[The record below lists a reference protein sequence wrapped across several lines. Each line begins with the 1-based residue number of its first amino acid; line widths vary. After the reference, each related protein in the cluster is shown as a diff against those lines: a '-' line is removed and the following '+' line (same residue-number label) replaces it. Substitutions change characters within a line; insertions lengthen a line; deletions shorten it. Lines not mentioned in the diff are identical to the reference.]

1 MQQMNRTITTMLGLA
16 AVTAAP
22 AMAQTVQVRV
32 ENLAPDGGFSFSPV
46 WLGFHDGSFDMF
58 DAGTQAR
65 DLDGIQQIA
74 ELADAGP
81 LSTRFG
87 MEQPMGVGGLVAS
100 GVGAPPFEPGE
111 AASMMFDVGDTTEN
125 RFLSYASMVVPSND
139 LFFGN
144 DDALE
149 VFDVAG
155 NFNGPFT
162 IEVYG
167 RDVWDA
173 GTELNDILD
182 GPAFIEGADA
192 TAGTPEFEDVALFFS
207 RPGADGYLASIV
219 GQRTATGETIT
230 SPIARGELL
239 ARITVVPAP
248 GVASLGLVAGLGLAG
263 RRRR

>member
-1 MQQMNRTITTMLGLA
+1 MRNTVMMLGLA
-16 AVTAAP
+16 ALTAAP
-22 AMAQTVQVRV
+22 AMAQSVQVRV
-32 ENLAPDGGFSFSPV
+32 ENLTPDGGFSFSPV
-46 WLGFHDGSFDMF
+46 WLGFHDGSFNMF

-81 LSTRFG
+81 LGARFG

-100 GVGAPPFEPGE
+100 TAGVPPFEPGE
-111 AASMMFDVGDTTEN
+111 SASTVFDVGDATQN
-125 RFLSYASMVVPSND
+125 RFMSYASMVVPSND

-149 VFDVAG
+149 IFDAAG

-162 IEVYG
+162 IEIYG

-173 GTELNDILD
+173 GTEVNNILD
-182 GPAFIEGADA
+182 GAAFIEGSDAMAGAD
-192 TAGTPEFEDVALFFS
+192 EFEDIALFFS
-207 RPGADGYLASIV
+207 RPGADDYLASIV
-219 GQRTATGETIT
+219 GQTTPTGATIT
-230 SPIARGELL
+230 SPIAEGELL
-239 ARITVVPAP
+239 GRITVVPAP
-248 GVASLGLVAGLGLAG
+248 GVAGVGLVAGLGLMA

>member
-1 MQQMNRTITTMLGLA
+1 MIRNTMSMLGLA
-16 AVTAAP
+16 ALTAAP
-22 AMAQTVQVRV
+22 AVAQSVQVRV

-46 WLGFHDGSFDMF
+46 WMGFHDGSFNMF

-81 LSTRFG
+81 MASRFG
-87 MEQPMGVGGLVAS
+87 MEQTMGVGGVVAS

-111 AASMMFDVGDTTEN
+111 TASMMFDVGDASQN

-144 DDALE
+144 DNALE
-149 VFDVAG
+149 VFDAAG

-162 IEVYG
+162 INIYG

-173 GTELNDILD
+173 GTEVNDILD

-192 TAGTPEFEDVALFFS
+192 TAGTAEFEDIALFFS
-207 RPGADGYLASIV
+207 RPGADDYLTSIV
-219 GQRTATGETIT
+219 GQTTATGATIT
-230 SPIARGELL
+230 SPIAEGELL
-239 ARITVVPAP
+239 GRITVVPAP
-248 GVASLGLVAGLGLAG
+248 GVASVGLVAGMGIIG